1 MRGLHAKQARH
12 TLVECCGMCK
22 CAHASRVLSREGL
35 LYARE
40 KENAQWM
47 HTRSTFVQVWGW
59 WIRIQCSFVRA
70 TSKEAT
76 RPSPSPLLLLL
87 LLLLLPS
94 RFRHSEERRVDRRRD
109 QQRWGFGLSGTASEA
124 VDIGTTWTSAH
135 AYSALLSGAR
145 AVIGFPLLA
154 DSVQVSRL
162 QLYAKYPDTPRF
174 TCFGHVCA
182 SQWKLRCCAIS
193 LPNSLTSA
201 TSHRTYHGSI
211 PTQSSP
217 RLLSRSQRKT
227 PKNMASFQTPGSAFS
242 VRWCRSERK
251 STPLPS
257 GEW

>member
-1 MRGLHAKQARH
+1 
-12 TLVECCGMCK
+12 MCK

-35 LYARE
+35 LYARGE
-40 KENAQWM
+40 ENGQWM

-70 TSKEAT
+70 TDKEDT
-76 RPSPSPLLLLL
+76 QPSPSPLLLLI
-87 LLLLLPS
+87 LPS
-94 RFRHSEERRVDRRRD
+94 RFRHSEERRVDRGRD
-109 QQRWGFGLSGTASEA
+109 QQWWGFGLSGTASKA
-124 VDIGTTWTSAH
+124 VDDGTAWTSAH
-135 AYSALLSGAR
+135 AYITHTAHYRVEYGLA
-145 AVIGFPLLA
+145 FPLLA
-154 DSVQVSRL
+154 DSVRNLKATQS
-162 QLYAKYPDTPRF
+162 TPRF
-174 TCFGHVCA
+174 TCFGHVCP
-182 SQWKLRCCAIS
+182 SYGKLRCCAIS
-193 LPNSLTSA
+193 LPDSFTSA
-201 TSHRTYHGSI
+201 SSHTTYHGST

>member
-1 MRGLHAKQARH
+1 
-12 TLVECCGMCK
+12 MCK

-70 TSKEAT
+70 TNKEDV
-76 RPSPSPLLLLL
+76 RPSPSP

-94 RFRHSEERRVDRRRD
+94 RFRHSEEWRVDRRRD

-145 AVIGFPLLA
+145 AIITFRCLRTPSKSQ
-154 DSVQVSRL
+154 D
-162 QLYAKYPDTPRF
+162 YAKYPDTPRF
-174 TCFGHVCA
+174 TCFGHVCP
-182 SQWKLRCCAIS
+182 SHGKLRCCAIS

>member
-1 MRGLHAKQARH
+1 MQSKQGTHWLSAVACASVPMPAGCSQGEGCSMHVEKRMRNGCTPAPHSYKYGGGGFAYN
-12 TLVECCGMCK
+12 
-22 CAHASRVLSREGL
+22 VLSFERPTRKMFGRLPRPSSSSCPLVFGTQKRGGL
-35 LYARE
+35 L
-40 KENAQWM
+40 
-47 HTRSTFVQVWGW
+47 
-59 WIRIQCSFVRA
+59 
-70 TSKEAT
+70 
-76 RPSPSPLLLLL
+76 L
-87 LLLLLPS
+87 
-94 RFRHSEERRVDRRRD
+94 RRD
-109 QQRWGFGLSGTASEA
+109 QQRWGFGLLGTASEA
-124 VDIGTTWTSAH
+124 VDVGTTCTSAH

-145 AVIGFPLLA
+145 AIITFRCLRTPSKSQ
-154 DSVQVSRL
+154 D
-162 QLYAKYPDTPRF
+162 YAKYPDTPRF
-174 TCFGHVCA
+174 TCFGHVCP